1 VALSNLKGFYQPE
14 SIREAS
20 KLLYQ
25 YQDSAMLVGGGTF
38 IHGLV
43 ARGLITD
50 VDYLIDLTGL
60 PINTITQEN
69 KYLCIGATAIFTDI
83 ESHNSI
89 ANNKYYAAISDAMT
103 YPPRQIKN
111 AATMGGCLGSA
122 CPFLDSPIALLA
134 LDAIVVVAGRRFN
147 REIKIEDLFVSLF
160 SCSLKP
166 GEIITEVRISEQ
178 PDDTASAFYK
188 LETNANDLAILNSA
202 TRLSLKDN
210 KVLNPRIF
218 VGGGVGETPVRCEQA
233 EKVLEGEEISV
244 DIVDKA
250 SQVAMDNIDPL
261 SDHRASA
268 DYRKMMTRVF
278 VKRSLLKSIER
289 LGVEI

>member
-1 VALSNLKGFYQPE
+1 MALTKLKGYYQPE
-14 SIREAS
+14 STKEAS
-20 KLLYQ
+20 KLLFQ

-50 VDYLIDLTGL
+50 VDYLIDLTRL
-60 PINTITQEN
+60 PINDIAREK
-69 KYLCIGATAIFTDI
+69 KYLSIGATARFTDI
-83 ESHNSI
+83 ESHADI
-89 ANNKYYAAISDAMT
+89 VGNKLYAAISDAMA
-103 YPPRQIKN
+103 YPPPQVKN

-134 LDAIVVVAGRRFN
+134 LDATVIVAGRRFI
-147 REIKIEDLFVSLF
+147 REINIEDLFVSLF

-166 GEIITEVRISEQ
+166 GEFITEVRVPEQ
-178 PDDTASAFYK
+178 PVNTASAFFK

-202 TRLSLKDN
+202 SRLTIN
-210 KVLNPRIF
+210 NNVIQNPRIF
-218 VGGGVGETPVRCEQA
+218 VGGGVGETPVRCSQA
-233 EKVLEGEEISV
+233 ERVLEG
-244 DIVDKA
+244 KA
-250 SQVAMDNIDPL
+250 LSMDLIEQASLVAMENIEPL

-268 DYRKMMTRVF
+268 GYRKTMTNVF

>member
-1 VALSNLKGFYQPE
+1 MALTKLKGFYQPE
-14 SIREAS
+14 STREAS
-20 KLLYQ
+20 KLLFQ
-25 YQDSAMLVGGGTF
+25 FQDSAMLVGGGTF

-50 VDYLIDLTGL
+50 IDYLIDLTKL
-60 PINTITQEN
+60 PINDIVQEK
-69 KYLCIGATAIFTDI
+69 KYLSIGATARFTDI
-83 ESHNSI
+83 ESHDSI
-89 ANNKYYAAISDAMT
+89 VDNKLHAAIGDAMT
-103 YPPRQIKN
+103 YPPPQVKN

-134 LDAIVVVAGRRFN
+134 LDAIVVVAGRRFS
-147 REIKIEDLFVSLF
+147 REINIEDLFVSLF

-166 GEIITEVRISEQ
+166 GEFITEIRVPEQ
-178 PDDTASAFYK
+178 PANTASSFLK

-202 TRLSLKDN
+202 SRLTLNDN
-210 KVLNPRIF
+210 KILNPRIF
-218 VGGGVGETPVRCEQA
+218 VGGGVGETPVRCNQA
-233 EKVLEGEEISV
+233 EKVLEGEMLSMG
-244 DIVDKA
+244 IVDQA

-268 DYRKMMTRVF
+268 DYRKTMTRVF

-289 LGVEI
+289 LGVEV